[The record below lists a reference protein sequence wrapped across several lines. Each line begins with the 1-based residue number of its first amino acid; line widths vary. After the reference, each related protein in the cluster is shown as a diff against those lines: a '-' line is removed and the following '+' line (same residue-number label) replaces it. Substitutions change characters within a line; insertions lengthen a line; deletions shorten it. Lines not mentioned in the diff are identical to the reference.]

1 MSVGACDMVNF
12 GPMET
17 VPSEFSNRNLYKH
30 NPTVTLMRTTVEENV
45 QIGTKLAE
53 KWNDA
58 KTPMTVILP
67 KQGVSMI
74 DADKQP
80 FEGVAERTALFDT
93 LKKNIQNDK
102 VDILEL
108 DNNINDQAFAEAAA
122 KRLIQLIEAQ
132 K

>member
-1 MSVGACDMVNF
+1 
-12 GPMET
+12 
-17 VPSEFSNRNLYKH
+17 
-30 NPTVTLMRTTVEENV
+30 
-45 QIGTKLAE
+45 
-53 KWNDA
+53 
-58 KTPMTVILP
+58 
-67 KQGVSMI
+67 MI

-80 FEGVAERTALFDT
+80 FEGVTERTALFDT
-93 LKKNIQNDK
+93 LKKNVQNDK